1 MTESSLRALLKRI
14 EPLDEEVMQQ
24 AQMRMDNLTKPL
36 GSLGR
41 LERIAIHIAGIMRQV
56 KPRVDGKAVVV
67 MAGDHGVVQ
76 EGVSLYPQEVTV
88 QMVHNFIRG
97 GAAINVLSRHGDV
110 RLIVV
115 DIGVSADVEP
125 SEGLLIRKVRYG
137 TRNFTQDPAMT
148 RPEAL
153 QAIAIGI
160 DIAEQLIN
168 EGAQMLA
175 LGDMGIGNTTPSSAI
190 TAVLTGRLV
199 EEVTGRGTGLDDAQ
213 WQHKVKVIR
222 RALQQ
227 MKPDS
232 DDPLDVLS
240 KIGGLEIAGLVGVA
254 IGGAL
259 HRKPVIVD
267 GFITSAAAG
276 IAVAL
281 QPLIRHYLIAGHL
294 SAEPGHRA
302 LLEWLQLEPIL
313 QLDMRLGEGTG
324 AVLAMHIID
333 AACRILSEMATF
345 QEAGVSGP
353 AT

>member
-1 MTESSLRALLKRI
+1 V
-14 EPLDEEVMQQ
+14 PPV
-24 AQMRMDNLTKPL
+24 P
-36 GSLGR
+36 
-41 LERIAIHIAGIMRQV
+41 
-56 KPRVDGKAVVV
+56 
-67 MAGDHGVVQ
+67 
-76 EGVSLYPQEVTV
+76 
-88 QMVHNFIRG
+88 
-97 GAAINVLSRHGDV
+97 AA
-110 RLIVV
+110 
-115 DIGVSADVEP
+115 
-125 SEGLLIRKVRYG
+125 
-137 TRNFTQDPAMT
+137 
-148 RPEAL
+148 
-153 QAIAIGI
+153 
-160 DIAEQLIN
+160 
-168 EGAQMLA
+168 
-175 LGDMGIGNTTPSSAI
+175 
-190 TAVLTGRLV
+190 
-199 EEVTGRGTGLDDAQ
+199 
-213 WQHKVKVIR
+213 
-222 RALQQ
+222 Q

>member
-213 WQHKVKVIR
+213 W
-222 RALQQ
+222 
-227 MKPDS
+227 
-232 DDPLDVLS
+232 
-240 KIGGLEIAGLVGVA
+240 
-254 IGGAL
+254 
-259 HRKPVIVD
+259 
-267 GFITSAAAG
+267 
-276 IAVAL
+276 
-281 QPLIRHYLIAGHL
+281 
-294 SAEPGHRA
+294 
-302 LLEWLQLEPIL
+302 
-313 QLDMRLGEGTG
+313 
-324 AVLAMHIID
+324 
-333 AACRILSEMATF
+333 
-345 QEAGVSGP
+345 
-353 AT
+353 